1 LAAEGRTADL
11 ERLHNILAARHAGI
25 GDRHSLLCS
34 LEWMLDISLEQ
45 AEPELS
51 PTERKVKVR

>member
-1 LAAEGRTADL
+1 MPAF
-11 ERLHNILAARHAGI
+11 

-51 PTERKVKVR
+51 PTERKVKVRQLLLF